1 MRDAL
6 DTLSGLCSIVR
17 RAIGQQAEKMPA
29 ACDAT
34 TGAVCRYWPTQYMTS
49 LARRADADQSV
60 LMALRVVRA
69 KAREDLE
76 HHYGTEPNTQAALD
90 ALCTPVVQEIAR
102 LWFSSAS
109 SRAAVRR
116 CCALARRVA

>member
-6 DTLSGLCSIVR
+6 DTLSGLCSLVR
-17 RAIGQQAEKMPA
+17 RAIGPQAERMPA
-29 ACDAT
+29 ACDAVV
-34 TGAVCRYWPTQYMTS
+34 ASVCKAWPTQYMTT
-49 LARRADADQSV
+49 LARRADAEAGV

-76 HHYGTEPNTQAALD
+76 HHYGTQQNTLAALD

-102 LWFSSAS
+102 LWFSSAT

-116 CCALARRVA
+116 CCALARRAA